1 MWPLLAALL
10 ACAAAIDVPVE
21 TGFEF
26 SGLHTDFAQQ
36 YYLLF
41 TELNDTAQLSDVS
54 ASSLPDAMQQSLST
68 NSLTWGEL
76 PGLLQRA
83 FLWDAGYVL
92 TPSHALAKVYTR
104 CGRSMAEL
112 VVPPKAF
119 ERAGCQLRDCV
130 LPDGTIFR
138 RALGCKASHLSR
150 AVQCA
155 VDASDD
161 MSAPAYASVW
171 GDGGEADT
179 LPEVTLQR
187 HAWLDDEGAS
197 NLMFALH
204 TTEFEVAY
212 TQCPLTPSMIIPCAS
227 YSLVNQTQF
236 CTPEAGEVLAAWL
249 TKYAADH
256 KQDKTWLL
264 VPLCIVTFVTFGTV
278 AVYRYKSALRDEARR
293 EVDLFMKENRHL
305 FDNGAV
311 EAFLVPK
318 RKGKGRSRGSRT
330 SGTGRQRRSSSY
342 SSSSSL
348 DSNDSG
354 YSPRSSVSRS
364 DLDRSDASLSYDE
377 GVQNAAAFEHFDATI
392 GLSASAFDALASTA
406 KILPLTEAP
415 AQGLEA
421 SPDETTARKNEVAI
435 QSFRLFES
443 HRKIRRLR
451 VPIGELQ
458 LLRPLSRGTTGEVW
472 LALHSNSQVAIKQLV
487 PEKRRMLP
495 EMEMFLA
502 EIYLM
507 AQLKHPHVV
516 ALTGIAWNTL
526 EHVVMVQEYM
536 EGGDLQHFLAQQRAN
551 TVTTTAPT
559 SSSSS
564 AVVRRSSS
572 MSGGL
577 PQVDEAA
584 ATAATSSG
592 SFAGGIGAAT
602 GGLLHSTHSLHSSH
616 FTWSK
621 QKLAIAQAVTS
632 ALAYLHALTPKVL
645 HRDVKSRNVVL
656 SASLDAKLCDFG
668 ISRRKCSGNDD
679 ETNLTA
685 TAAAG
690 TLSWTAPELLLGE
703 EYTEKVD
710 IYSLG
715 VLLSELDTCT
725 LPYHDPASLSERLVQ
740 HPLRLMRRIIH
751 DGLRPQLSPD
761 CPLPI
766 THLIAACVSRNPM
779 LRPSAAD
786 VGAWLASA
794 RGERLLRKSSS
805 VLLP

>member
-1 MWPLLAALL
+1 ALLLLLLLASTPPRAP
-10 ACAAAIDVPVE
+10 AIDVPVE
-21 TGFEF
+21 TGFQF
-26 SGLHTDFAQQ
+26 TGLHSDFAQQ
-36 YYLLF
+36 YYVLY
-41 TELNDTAQLSDVS
+41 TELDDTAQLTDVS
-54 ASSLPDAMQQSLST
+54 ADALPSELRTELSA
-68 NSLTWGEL
+68 NSLTWSDM

-92 TPSHALAKVYTR
+92 TPTHSLAKVYTR
-104 CGRSMAEL
+104 CGRTMAEV

-119 ERAGCQLRDCV
+119 ERAGCQVRECV
-130 LPDGTIFR
+130 LPDGTRFHR
-138 RALGCKASHLSR
+138 SLNCKASQLSR

-155 VDASDD
+155 VDAADD
-161 MSAPAYASVW
+161 NSAPAYAAVW
-171 GDGGEADT
+171 GDGGEDDT
-179 LPEVTLQR
+179 LPEVTVQR
-187 HAWLDDEGAS
+187 HAYLSDADNAP

-204 TTEFEVAY
+204 TTAYEVGY
-212 TQCPLTPSMIIPCAS
+212 TQCPLTPSMVIPCAP
-227 YSLVNQTQF
+227 YNLVNQSRF
-236 CTPEAGEVLAAWL
+236 CTPEPGDVASAWL

-264 VPLCIVTFVTFGTV
+264 VPLCIVVFVTFGTV

-293 EVDLFMKENRHL
+293 EIDLFMRENRHL

-318 RKGKGRSRGSRT
+318 RKGKCARSTRT
-330 SGTGRQRRSSSY
+330 SRQHRSSSY
-342 SSSSSL
+342 SSSSSI
-348 DSNDSG
+348 DSDDSA
-354 YSPRSSVSRS
+354 YSSHSSA
-364 DLDRSDASLSYDE
+364 DLDGSQVSLSYDE
-377 GVQNAAAFEHFDATI
+377 GNQNAAAFEHFDATI
-392 GLSASAFDALASTA
+392 GLSASAFDPLASNA
-406 KILPLTEAP
+406 RMNPLQNGAE
-415 AQGLEA
+415 QGLENGDTT
-421 SPDETTARKNEVAI
+421 PDEATARRNEMAI

-451 VPIGELQ
+451 IPIGELQ
-458 LLRPLSRGTTGEVW
+458 LLRPLSRGATGEVW
-472 LALHSNSQVAIKQLV
+472 LALHNNSQVAIKQLV
-487 PEKRRMLP
+487 SEKRRLLP

-507 AQLKHPHVV
+507 AQLKHPHIVT
-516 ALTGIAWNTL
+516 LIGIAWNTL
-526 EHVVMVQEYM
+526 EHVIMVQEYM
-536 EGGDLQHFLAQQRAN
+536 EGGDLQHFLAQQCSNNN
-551 TVTTTAPT
+551 TSAAPI
-559 SSSSS
+559 SSGNTIG
-564 AVVRRSSS
+564 RRSSS

-584 ATAATSSG
+584 AIAATSSG
-592 SFAGGIGAAT
+592 SFAGGLGAAAN
-602 GGLLHSTHSLHSSH
+602 GLIHSTHSLHSSH

-645 HRDVKSRNVVL
+645 HRDVKSRNVLL
-656 SASLDAKLCDFG
+656 SSSLDAKLCDFG
-668 ISRRKCSGNDD
+668 VSRRKCSGNDD

-740 HPLRLMRRIIH
+740 HPLRLMRRILD

-766 THLIAACVSRNPM
+766 THLIAACVSRNPK

-805 VLLP
+805 VLIS